1 MMVLSTSSKLY
12 LIGAV
17 IAMVFVGAIGWR
29 IYHNG
34 KLVERARQTQTQ
46 NTALTQAATV
56 SRETAETRAVEQTQV
71 QQEAQRVETIIRDRI
86 VRVPVAAGPADPDI
100 LRAVSAAHD
109 AAICAAQRVQRA
121 ECRPAATPAA
131 NEQ

>member
-1 MMVLSTSSKLY
+1 MMTLSTSSKLY

-17 IAMVFVGAIGWR
+17 IATAFVGAVGWR
-29 IYHNG
+29 IYSNG
-34 KLVERARQTQTQ
+34 KLVERAHQTQAQ

>member
-1 MMVLSTSSKLY
+1 MALSVSSKLY
-12 LIGAV
+12 LIGA
-17 IAMVFVGAIGWR
+17 AALLVFVAAVAWR
-29 IYHNG
+29 IYSNG
-34 KLVERARQTQTQ
+34 KLVERAHQTQAQ
-46 NTALTQAATV
+46 NTALTQTATV
-56 SRETAETRAVEQTQV
+56 SRETAETRSAEQTQT

-121 ECRPAATPAA
+121 ECRPAAATATDK
-131 NEQ
+131 Q

>member
-1 MMVLSTSSKLY
+1 MALSVSSKLY
-12 LIGAV
+12 LIGA
-17 IAMVFVGAIGWR
+17 AALLVFVAAVAWR
-29 IYHNG
+29 IYSNG
-34 KLVERARQTQTQ
+34 KLVERAHQTQAQ
-46 NTALTQAATV
+46 NTALTQTATV
-56 SRETAETRAVEQTQV
+56 SRETAETRSAEQTQT

>member
-1 MMVLSTSSKLY
+1 MISLKLKLY
-12 LIGAV
+12 LVVAALAV
-17 IAMVFVGAIGWR
+17 LAISAVGWR

-34 KLVERARQTQTQ
+34 KLVERARQTQAQ

-56 SRETAETRAVEQTQV
+56 SRETAETRAVEQVQV

-86 VRVPVAAGPADPDI
+86 IRVPAAAGPADPDI

-109 AAICAAQRVQRA
+109 AAICAAQRVQRT
-121 ECRPAATPAA
+121 ECSPASAPAA
-131 NEQ
+131 EGH

>member
-1 MMVLSTSSKLY
+1 MISLKLKLY
-12 LIGAV
+12 LVVAALAV
-17 IAMVFVGAIGWR
+17 LAISAVGWR

-34 KLVERARQTQTQ
+34 KLVERARQTQAQ

-71 QQEAQRVETIIRDRI
+71 QQEAQRVETIIRERI
-86 VRVPVAAGPADPDI
+86 VRVPVPTAPADPDI

-121 ECRPAATPAA
+121 ECRPAAATATDK
-131 NEQ
+131 Q

>member
-1 MMVLSTSSKLY
+1 MNKLKLY
-12 LIGAV
+12 LILAAIAVALIGAT
-17 IAMVFVGAIGWR
+17 AWR

-34 KLVERARQTQTQ
+34 KLVERARQTQAQ

-71 QQEAQRVETIIRDRI
+71 QQEAQRVETVIRDRI
-86 VRVPVAAGPADPDI
+86 IRVPVAATPADPDI

-109 AAICAAQRVQRA
+109 AAICAASRVQRE
-121 ECRPAATPAA
+121 ECRPASAAPA
-131 NEQ
+131 EGH

>member
-1 MMVLSTSSKLY
+1 MTLQLKLIAI
-12 LIGAV
+12 LASLLV
-17 IAMVFVGAIGWR
+17 IAGAAWKIRYDGQAA
-29 IYHNG
+29 
-34 KLVERARQTQTQ
+34 ERARQTQ
-46 NTALTQAATV
+46 AQARELQRAAQV
-56 SRETAETRAVEQTQV
+56 SRETAEARAVEQVQV

-86 VRVPVAAGPADPDI
+86 VRVPVAAAPADPDI

-131 NEQ
+131 EGQ